1 MKQVVILG
9 ATSAIAQQVARLLA
23 ADGVEMLLVGRS
35 LERLELLRSDLQAR
49 GAAQVWLLVT
59 DLVDAADP
67 RSILMSARTKL
78 PEFDTVLIAHG
89 TLLEQEQT
97 QIDPAL
103 ARREIENNF
112 TSVVAL
118 ATAFAGHFEQRG
130 GGTLAVISSVAGDRG
145 RKSNYVYGAA
155 KAGVSVFLEGLAARV
170 HASGVRVLDI
180 KPGPVDTPM
189 TVSLKKS
196 ALFATPQR
204 VAADIY
210 GALKSN
216 KSGVVYTPW
225 FWRWV
230 MRAVRAVP
238 TPLMR
243 KLNF

>member
-23 ADGVEMLLVGRS
+23 SDGVEMLLVGRS

-49 GAAQVWLLVT
+49 GAGQVWLLVT

-67 RSILMSARTKL
+67 LSILMSARTKL

-118 ATAFAGHFEQRG
+118 ATAFAEHFRERG
-130 GGTLAVISSVAGDRG
+130 RGTLAVISSVAGDRG

-155 KAGVSVFLEGLAARV
+155 KAGVSVFLEGLAARL
-170 HASGVRVLDI
+170 HSRGVRVLDI

-204 VAADIY
+204 VAGDIY
-210 GALKSN
+210 AALKGN

-238 TPLMR
+238 TPIMR